1 MKTTIGMF
9 SALLSCLFSKLL
21 LLCVNPALLVNS
33 GMNAVLVSFAVKTLV
48 WTLNMGEGKAGGDV
62 RASPAL

>member
-1 MKTTIGMF
+1 MKTAIGMF

-21 LLCVNPALLVNS
+21 LLLLVNS

-48 WTLNMGEGKAGGDV
+48 WTLNVGEGKAGGDV